1 MATYVLVHGS
11 FWGSWAWTDLAR
23 LLRATGHDVYA
34 PSLTGLGER
43 VHLASPEITLDTHV
57 LDVSGTLTYEELQEV
72 VLVGH
77 SYGGM
82 VLTGVAERL
91 PERIAHLVFLDAS
104 VPSDGESLSSMM
116 GPEWTELVLEVARTQ
131 GDGWRFGSRRA
142 DMGDLS
148 PQEQSWYGRA
158 TPQPIQTW
166 LQPLAVRNPAAA
178 AIPRTYIL
186 CSDRQW
192 PSGVFFDAS
201 AAMLARCAAAARA
214 AGWGY
219 HELHT
224 VHHAMLSAPQALAD
238 ILLDLAPASAATP
251 SPTAAAASR

>member
-1 MATYVLVHGS
+1 MGVFMLVHGGTL
-11 FWGSWAWTDLAR
+11 WQPVRALLEAAGHQTHAPLLIGYGERAHLAR
-23 LLRATGHDVYA
+23 PDLRLVDHVQDLVDFVVGK
-34 PSLTGLGER
+34 E
-43 VHLASPEITLDTHV
+43 LAD
-57 LDVSGTLTYEELQEV
+57 V

-104 VPSDGESLSSMM
+104 VPRDGDSLSSMM
-116 GPEWTELVLEVARTQ
+116 GPEWTELVLEFARTQ
-131 GDGWRFGSRRA
+131 GDGWRFGGRRA
-142 DMGDLS
+142 DLSGLS

-166 LQPLAVRNPAAA
+166 LQSLAVRNPAAA

-186 CSDRQW
+186 CTDRQW

-201 AAMLARCAAAARA
+201 AAMLARCAAAAGE

-224 VHHAMLSAPQALAD
+224 AHHAMLSAPQALAD
-238 ILLDLAPASAATP
+238 ILLDLAPASAATA
-251 SPTAAAASR
+251 SPTAAAASG